1 MNNVSETIVTNFI
14 HYYEDFNTR
23 AHILAKPLSEEQ
35 FWVKPYNYGNSF
47 GNLVLHIT
55 GNLNYYIG
63 TQIAQTGYIRD
74 RPSEFSK
81 ILIGQKIETLSEL
94 NNAVKMVIQTLGVQR
109 DDDWSKPYS
118 AEGVDDVHDRFGIF
132 LRCSVHFHH
141 HVGQMIYLSKELTKT
156 VV

>member
-1 MNNVSETIVTNFI
+1 MNNVSETIANNFI
-14 HYYEDFNTR
+14 HYYQDFNTR
-23 AHILAKPLSEEQ
+23 VLILAKPLNEEQ
-35 FWVKPYNYGNSF
+35 FWVKPFGYGNSF
-47 GNLVLHIT
+47 GNLVLHLT

-63 TQIAQTGYIRD
+63 AEIAQTGYIRD

-81 ILIGQKIETLSEL
+81 ILTGQKIETLSEL
-94 NNAVKMVIQTLGVQR
+94 SNAVEMVIQTLGTQR
-109 DDDWSKPYS
+109 EDDWSKSYN